1 VAEKTEANPAEF
13 DKQKKQLTEA
23 VLQSKRKLAF
33 EAFQTGLDSR
43 LKQNGTLKLMPEK
56 LKSFGSL
63 G

>member
-13 DKQKKQLTEA
+13 DKQKKQLTQE
-23 VLQSKRKLAF
+23 VLQSKRKLAY
-33 EAFQTGLDSR
+33 EAFQTALDNR

-56 LKSFGSL
+56 LKSFGSA